1 MYAVLAVIVCAVI
14 FWVFNL
20 LPGSITALLVM
31 GSFLAL
37 GMRPELVFNGF
48 TNPSFWLLVSVLFYG
63 HVVEKTGLG
72 RRICFFLLARF
83 GTSYPG
89 ILFAFFLTGALLS
102 LGIPSMTVRTAIMVP
117 IAWTLVKELQLEE
130 RSPESAAILF
140 GAVLMAVVPGLSFLT
155 GSLWGPFFVGLFPP
169 AEQQAV
175 SWGNWLKV
183 FGLPAALLSFCVIP
197 LIQLCLRPRALTLRN
212 VGSVARLAGPLSREE
227 KIAAAIITLAVFGW
241 TTQSWHG
248 VSGTITGMVCLALF
262 FAAGLLRE
270 SEIGAAVSWHLV
282 LYAGGLMGLA
292 KIIEEYGFHKLL
304 AVQFLKWFAPDSG
317 GVFYLTACL
326 FILTLFLKFF
336 DPMGFL
342 TLAILFLITK
352 EAAVSSGI
360 QPLVLGAVIIFPA
373 HVFWFSYQSLPVLVG
388 EGITGGRAWS
398 SRQRYVVATFFTLVT
413 MAVVLLSIFF
423 WRVTGAIA

>member
-1 MYAVLAVIVCAVI
+1 MYAILAVIVCAVI

-117 IAWTLVKELQLEE
+117 IAWTLVRELQLEE

-169 AEQQAV
+169 AGQQAV
-175 SWGNWLKV
+175 SWWNWLKV
-183 FGLPAALLSFCVIP
+183 FSLPAALLSFCVIP

-227 KIAAAIITLAVFGW
+227 KIAVAIIALAVLGW

-248 VSGTITGMVCLALF
+248 ISGTITGMVCLALF
-262 FAAGLLRE
+262 FAAGLIRE
-270 SEIGAAVSWHLV
+270 NEIGTAVSWHLV
-282 LYAGGLMGLA
+282 LYAGGLMGLT
-292 KIIEEYGFHKLL
+292 KIIEEYGFHRLI
-304 AVQFLKWFAPDSG
+304 AVHFLKWFAPDG
-317 GVFYLTACL
+317 GGIFYLTGCL

-360 QPLVLGAVIIFPA
+360 QPLVLGALIIFPA

-413 MAVVLLSIFF
+413 MAVVLLSIFY
-423 WRVTGAIA
+423 WRATGSII